1 MLKLPQY
8 CFNSEI
14 HPSVEQQYQNANS
27 EVLTALLKNSVP
39 VAHRLCR
46 LYVTTADGLCILSQF
61 CWLRRAGH
69 ILQCFQR
76 QLLQFYSHWEWRSRD
91 GSVPALS
98 THIQIRWIC
107 HQMLAFPIIIRRL
120 KYLLPWILGTKL
132 KPSQTGLFRCSTE
145 HKSLQHQGCC
155 LLRKWSS
162 SF

>member
-14 HPSVEQQYQNANS
+14 HLSVEQQYQNANS

-61 CWLRRAGH
+61 SRLRRAGH

-76 QLLQFYSHWEWRSRD
+76 QLLQFYSHWEWRSWD

-98 THIQIRWIC
+98 THFQIRWIC

-120 KYLLPWILGTKL
+120 KYLLPWIL